1 MPTPSPLL
9 LLNARLVD
17 PGFGVESRGGALILD
32 GRIADLGQTVT
43 RDSAP
48 EGARIIDC
56 RGDVVAP
63 GLIDMQAFVGEPG
76 AEHRETIATATAS
89 AAVGGVTTI
98 ISSPETSPAVD
109 DPAVVDFVLRRARDT
124 GRVRVLPMAA
134 LTRGCEGREISEFGL
149 LRQAGAIA
157 FSDGARSVR
166 NALVMR
172 RALTYARDFD
182 ALVVHFT
189 QDEELVAEGVMNE
202 SEFAQRLGLPGVPR
216 EAETIVIDRD
226 LRLVA
231 LTGARYHAAI
241 VTTMASLDAI
251 ADAKANR
258 LPVTCGTS
266 INHLTLNENDIGDY
280 RTFLKLRPPL
290 RHEDERKAL
299 VAAVA
304 SGLIDVIVSDHNPQ
318 DVETKRVP
326 FAEAEY
332 GAVGLETM
340 LAAGSSPSSFR
351 RCAAHNASTGDVC
364 AAGGAVG
371 VGAGASAKGRARRHH
386 SLRSRRAFR
395 RQRREVAVA
404 LQEHAIRRSANAGRR
419 EADSGWRRDRPR
431 GVTRHWGPWLKKT
444 IFVLIDA
451 RIQYLSRETRHGS
464 SRIGI
469 SRDARSER
477 MTED

>member
-1 MPTPSPLL
+1 MPTTAPLL
-9 LLNARLVD
+9 LFNARLID
-17 PGFGVESRGGALILD
+17 PAVGTETFGGLLIMD
-32 GRIADLGQTVT
+32 RRIADLGDAVT

-56 RGDVVAP
+56 AADVVAP

-76 AEHRETIATATAS
+76 AEHRETIATAS
-89 AAVGGVTTI
+89 AAAASGGVTTI
-98 ISSPETSPAVD
+98 IASPETSPAVD

-124 GRVRVLPMAA
+124 GRVRVLPWAA

-149 LRQAGAIA
+149 LHQAGAVG
-157 FSDGARSVR
+157 FFDGARSVP

-172 RALTYARDFD
+172 RALTYAHDFD
-182 ALVVHFT
+182 ALVVHFAH
-189 QDEELVAEGVMNE
+189 DGDLAADGVMNE
-202 SEFAQRLGLPGVPR
+202 GEFAQRLGLAGVPR
-216 EAETIVIDRD
+216 EAETIVLDRD

-241 VTTMASLDAI
+241 VTAIPSLESIAS
-251 ADAKANR
+251 AKAH
-258 LPVTCGTS
+258 LWSVTCGTS

-340 LAAGSSPSSFR
+340 LPAALRLYHS
-351 RCAAHNASTGDVC
+351 GDVGLPKLLR
-364 AAGGAVG
+364 AMSARPAEILGLEQGRLQKGAPADIIRFDPDDPFVVDGARLHSRCKNTPFDGAKMQG
-371 VGAGASAKGRARRHH
+371 VVKLTVVDG
-386 SLRSRRAFR
+386 
-395 RQRREVAVA
+395 EIVY
-404 LQEHAIRRSANAGRR
+404 
-419 EADSGWRRDRPR
+419 EA
-431 GVTRHWGPWLKKT
+431 
-444 IFVLIDA
+444 
-451 RIQYLSRETRHGS
+451 
-464 SRIGI
+464 
-469 SRDARSER
+469 
-477 MTED
+477 

>member
-1 MPTPSPLL
+1 MPTSAPLL

-17 PGFGVESRGGALILD
+17 PGFGVESRGGVLMMS
-32 GRIADLGQTVT
+32 GRVADLGDAVT
-43 RDSAP
+43 RESAP
-48 EGARIIDC
+48 DGARIIDC
-56 RGDVVAP
+56 AGDVVAP
-63 GLIDMQAFVGEPG
+63 GLVDMQAFVGEPG

-98 ISSPETSPAVD
+98 IASPETSPAVD

-157 FSDGARSVR
+157 FFDGANSVR

-172 RALTYARDFD
+172 RALTYAHDFD

-189 QDEELVAEGVMNE
+189 EDAELVAEGVMNE
-202 SEFAQRLGLPGVPR
+202 GELAQRLGLAGVPR
-216 EAETIVIDRD
+216 EAETIVLDRD

-241 VTTMASLDAI
+241 VTAAPSLDAI
-251 ADAKANR
+251 ANAKAHM

-290 RHEDERKAL
+290 RHEDERRAL

-304 SGLIDVIVSDHNPQ
+304 SGLVDVIVSDHNPQ

-340 LAAGSSPSSFR
+340 LAAGLRLVHSGDLTLVKLLRAMSARPAELLGLEQGRLQKGAPADIIRFDPDEPFVVDGAKLHS
-351 RCAAHNASTGDVC
+351 RCKNTPFDEARMQGVVKLTVV
-364 AAGGAVG
+364 AG
-371 VGAGASAKGRARRHH
+371 
-386 SLRSRRAFR
+386 
-395 RQRREVAVA
+395 EVVY
-404 LQEHAIRRSANAGRR
+404 
-419 EADSGWRRDRPR
+419 EA
-431 GVTRHWGPWLKKT
+431 
-444 IFVLIDA
+444 
-451 RIQYLSRETRHGS
+451 
-464 SRIGI
+464 
-469 SRDARSER
+469 
-477 MTED
+477 